1 MIRFF
6 SEKTRFKLPH
16 PIKTSRW
23 IKNVI
28 SSEGYRLNNLNYI
41 FCSDDYLLEMNLSFL
56 NHNTLTDIITFD
68 HSIEKKTVEGEIYI
82 SIDRVRENA
91 KTYSVDFDSELHRV
105 LIHGVLHL
113 MGYKDKTSEHK
124 NQMRKKEEACLS
136 LR

>member
-23 IKNVI
+23 IKNI
-28 SSEGYRLNNLNYI
+28 IASEGYSLNDLNYI
-41 FCSDDYLLEMNLSFL
+41 FCSDEYLLEMNLSFL

-68 HSIEKKTVEGEIYI
+68 HSSKKKTVEGEIYI
-82 SIDRVRENA
+82 SIDRVKENA
-91 KTYSVDFDSELHRV
+91 KTFEVDFDTELHRV

-113 MGYKDKTSEHK
+113 IGYKDKTKAQK